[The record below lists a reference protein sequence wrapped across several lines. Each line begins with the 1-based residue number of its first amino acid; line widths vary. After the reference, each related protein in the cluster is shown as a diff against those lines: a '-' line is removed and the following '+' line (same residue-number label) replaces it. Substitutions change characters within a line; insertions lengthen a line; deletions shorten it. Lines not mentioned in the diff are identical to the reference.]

1 MTVHFRRRLRQLHYR
16 SMRGRRLAV
25 GLLASVLVVL
35 SSPWLGELRDWLRHG
50 FPSRFLLV
58 LNGGLAILAVGTLA
72 LIVRRIG
79 RGPLWR
85 YAALLL
91 GLAIAAIWMVAE
103 RSPSA
108 ESNAVE
114 RFHFFEYGLLT
125 WLFYRAFGAEGTRR
139 DAHDGSSAVGASDV
153 SLLAIPALA
162 GLLVGT
168 ADEALQWYVPS
179 RVGEWR
185 DVFLNLVAIGTG
197 LLVSAA
203 IRPPVRF
210 GWRVTATAR
219 RRMCLVAAA
228 AAIALAAFI
237 HMAHLGHRIVDP
249 AIGMFQS
256 RYTASGLRAASE
268 IRAAEWRLTP
278 PALKLPRLSREDHY
292 LFEAVRH
299 VQARNTAWPAD
310 PRRAWG
316 ENAILETYFAPSLDT
331 PTSVLPVPSRWGSG
345 HRAEAQARVEGLP
358 PAPFQSDV
366 LVSYIFLWS
375 PTALWSATLLL
386 AVFLGFL
393 ALRPLSRVQ

>member
-1 MTVHFRRRLRQLHYR
+1 
-16 SMRGRRLAV
+16 MRGRRLAV
-25 GLLASVLVVL
+25 ALVASVLVVL
-35 SSPWLGELRDWLRHG
+35 SSPWLGELRDWLRNG

-58 LNGGLAILAVGTLA
+58 LNGGLTVLAVGTLA

-79 RGPLWR
+79 RGPVWR
-85 YAALLL
+85 YGALLL
-91 GLAIAAIWMVAE
+91 GLGIAAIWMVAE

-125 WLFYRAFGAEGTRR
+125 WLFYRAIGPAGVRTASHADSRAAGT
-139 DAHDGSSAVGASDV
+139 SDV
-153 SLLAIPALA
+153 SLLVIPALA

-197 LLVSAA
+197 LLLSAA
-203 IRPPVRF
+203 IRPPARLD
-210 GWRVTATAR
+210 WRMTATAR
-219 RRMCLVAAA
+219 RRICLVAAA
-228 AAIALAAFI
+228 SAVALAAFI
-237 HMAHLGHRIVDP
+237 DVAHLGHRIVDP

-256 RYTASGLRAASE
+256 RFTASGLRAASE
-268 IRAAEWRLTP
+268 TRAAEWRVSP
-278 PALKLPRLSREDHY
+278 PPLQLPRLSREDHY

-331 PTSVLPVPSRWGSG
+331 PTAVLPVPSRWGSG
-345 HRAEAQARVEGLP
+345 HRAEAQARVEALP
-358 PAPFQSDV
+358 PAPFESEV
-366 LVSYIFLWS
+366 LASYVFLWS
-375 PTALWSATLLL
+375 PTVLWSVTLLL
-386 AVFLGFL
+386 AGLLVAL
-393 ALRPLSRVQ
+393 ALRPQAPVAQ